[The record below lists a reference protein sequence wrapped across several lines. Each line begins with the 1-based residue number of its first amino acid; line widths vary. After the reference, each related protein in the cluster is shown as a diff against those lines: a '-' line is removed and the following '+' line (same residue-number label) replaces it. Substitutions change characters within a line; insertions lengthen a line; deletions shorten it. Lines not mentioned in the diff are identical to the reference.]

1 MKDSIIFLKEK
12 LTELY
17 NEHSHLEIRY
27 EYKSIINT
35 HVVEVKPVHC
45 FNSDRQYI
53 LKQIE
58 VEDAFEN
65 VFFGED
71 IVFIT
76 DESLIKVNN
85 PILSLGVSTINV
97 DLSQFEQQKVSFV
110 VSQSDLAYCTYVIP
124 QDLDFFV
131 AVAPPDAKNDNT
143 SNIKD
148 SGVNLES
155 FCFK

>member
-1 MKDSIIFLKEK
+1 MKNSINFLREK

-27 EYKSIINT
+27 EYKNIINT

-45 FNSDRQYI
+45 FNSDRHYI

-58 VEDAFEN
+58 IENTFEDSFY
-65 VFFGED
+65 GED

-76 DESLIKVNN
+76 EDSLVSVNN

-97 DLSQFEQQKVSFV
+97 DLSQFSQQKVSVFTG
-110 VSQSDLAYCTYVIP
+110 QSNLTYDTYIIP
-124 QDLDFFV
+124 CEFDVFI
-131 AVAPPDAKNDNT
+131 APPDTNNDN
-143 SNIKD
+143 SNNIKG
-148 SGVNLES
+148 SGVKLES
-155 FCFK
+155 FLF

>member
-1 MKDSIIFLKEK
+1 MKESIIFLKEK
-12 LTELY
+12 LSELY
-17 NEHSHLEIRY
+17 SEHSHLEIRY

-35 HVVEVKPVHC
+35 HVIEVKPVHC
-45 FNSDRQYI
+45 FNSDRPYI

-65 VFFGED
+65 TFFGED

-76 DESLIKVNN
+76 DDSLIKINN

-97 DLSQFEQQKVSFV
+97 DLSEFEQLKVSFV
-110 VSQSDLAYCTYVIP
+110 VGQSSLTYDEYIIP
-124 QDLDFFV
+124 QDFDVFI
-131 AVAPPDAKNDNT
+131 APPDTKNDT

-148 SGVNLES
+148 SGVKLES
-155 FCFK
+155 FLF

>member
-1 MKDSIIFLKEK
+1 MKESIIFLKEK
-12 LTELY
+12 LVELY
-17 NEHSHLEIRY
+17 SEHSHLEIRY

-45 FNSDRQYI
+45 FNSDRPYI

-58 VEDAFEN
+58 VEDVFEN
-65 VFFGED
+65 TFFGED

-76 DESLIKVNN
+76 DDSLIKVNN

-97 DLSQFEQQKVSFV
+97 DLSEFEQQKVSFV
-110 VSQSDLAYCTYVIP
+110 VAQPCLTYDAYIIP
-124 QDLDFFV
+124 QDFDVFI
-131 AVAPPDAKNDNT
+131 APPDNKNDI

-148 SGVNLES
+148 SGVKLES
-155 FCFK
+155 FLF